1 MKKTY
6 MIVHELD
13 IDKGGM
19 TTAMLTRSKVFLDN
33 NIEGN
38 LVTFDY
44 KVNYHDILE
53 KLIDSKKMDNRTKM
67 FNTFIYF
74 KEKSNK
80 KHRRNNQ
87 VINKSLSQLMK
98 NSVEIKENDNISRF
112 FNNKNG

>member
-1 MKKTY
+1 

-53 KLIDSKKMDNRTKM
+53 KLIDSKKWITELKCLILSFTLKR
-67 FNTFIYF
+67 
-74 KEKSNK
+74 
-80 KHRRNNQ
+80 
-87 VINKSLSQLMK
+87 SL
-98 NSVEIKENDNISRF
+98 IKT
-112 FNNKNG
+112 

>member
-1 MKKTY
+1 

-53 KLIDSKKMDNRTKM
+53 KLIDSK
-67 FNTFIYF
+67 
-74 KEKSNK
+74 
-80 KHRRNNQ
+80 
-87 VINKSLSQLMK
+87 
-98 NSVEIKENDNISRF
+98 
-112 FNNKNG
+112 NG